1 MSQSYGAG
9 TSSMSNEVANKA
21 SAVSS
26 GQIPDLLKIGSV
38 ATNTQMDVDTD
49 VLDPVVQNSKFIRF
63 VLQNKGILH
72 SHSKIQFGYQ
82 STAVDGWCPLNIGIA
97 GLVQRATL
105 RVGNQTICEIDDFSN
120 FTSYRQ
126 QFMSGEAQR
135 ERLQYTTGQAMGK
148 KVKYNNEGD
157 GWTSATPPV
166 ADEAAGVR
174 LFGGGGSL
182 TMSRG
187 LDWDHG
193 RSSYAEPGVYTA
205 EIQAVEMPPYMNCN
219 VADVSH
225 PTTPTF
231 QWALSDFFPFL
242 KTNQLPLYMMKEQVS
257 LEFVLNDEASVG
269 RGFVESGGVATTAFA
284 LDTTKTKMFADY
296 QYYPQEMMVAYAN
309 ANRNLQFSYVDYR
322 LSKLSFDE
330 ASTGVQIRNVGG
342 AGRIVSKIVWGFS
355 NPAGAGAGASN
366 PASSPLINWN
376 ATAVD
381 RTAAVSTL
389 PPIAPS
395 GVTIGY
401 TNNALSMNVKMNNG
415 FLYPIDVDNSARC
428 FHNVV
433 QAEGLVPYIT
443 REEYAREGNSL
454 SRNTLQGHTTRD
466 FLQGTAF
473 WNATRLNRGERVNS
487 RGIEVYFTLN
497 PLPTLAAG
505 TTYTMRC
512 FLETIKFATL
522 KDGMVSTML
531 A

>member
-9 TSSMSNEVANKA
+9 TPSGMSQELAPSSAPSVT
-21 SAVSS
+21 S

-72 SHSKIQFGYQ
+72 SHSKIQFGYS
-82 STAVDGWCPLNIGIA
+82 STAVDGWNPLNIGIA

-126 QFMSGEAQR
+126 QFMSGEAMR
-135 ERLQYTTGQAMGK
+135 ERLQYTTGQAMAK

-157 GWTSATPPV
+157 AWSSVAPPT
-166 ADEAAGVR
+166 GVSNAY
-174 LFGGGGSL
+174 GGGGSL

-193 RSSYAEPGVYTA
+193 RSSYAIPGTYTA
-205 EIQAVEMPPYMNCN
+205 QIQAVEMPPYMNCR

-242 KTNQLPLYMMKEQVS
+242 RTNQLPLYMMKEQVS
-257 LEFVLNDEASVG
+257 LEFVLNDEASAG
-269 RGFVESGGVATTAFA
+269 RGFVVSGGVAATTFA
-284 LDTTKTKMFADY
+284 LDTSKTKMFADY
-296 QYYPQEMMVAYAN
+296 QYYPQEMMIAYAN

-322 LSKLSFDE
+322 LSKLTFDE
-330 ASTGVQIRNVGG
+330 VNTGVQIRNVGG
-342 AGRIVSKIVWGFS
+342 AGRIVSKIVWGFADN
-355 NPAGAGAGASN
+355 NPT
-366 PASSPLINWN
+366 PANSPLINWN
-376 ATAVD
+376 ATAVA
-381 RTAAVSTL
+381 RTAGIETL

-395 GVTIGY
+395 GVTIAY

-415 FLYPIDVDNSARC
+415 FLYPIDVNNSARC

-433 QAEGLVPYIT
+433 QAEGLTPYVT

-454 SRNTLQGHTTRD
+454 SRNTLVGHTTRD
-466 FLQGTAF
+466 FLQGTSF
-473 WNATRLNRGERVNS
+473 WNATRLNKGERVNS

-497 PLPTLAAG
+497 PLPTVA
-505 TTYTMRC
+505 TDYTMRC

>member
-9 TSSMSNEVANKA
+9 MSQEVEPSSAPSVT
-21 SAVSS
+21 S

-38 ATNTQMDVDTD
+38 ETNTQMDVDTD

-72 SHSKIQFGYQ
+72 SHSKIQFGYS
-82 STAVDGWCPLNIGIA
+82 STAADGWCPLNIGIA

-105 RVGNQTICEIDDFSN
+105 RIGNQTICEIDDFSN

-126 QFMSGEAQR
+126 QFMSGEAMR
-135 ERLQYTTGQAMGK
+135 ERLQYTTGQAMAK

-157 GWTSATPPV
+157 NWDSTKPP
-166 ADEAAGVR
+166 ASDSNA
-174 LFGGGGSL
+174 FGGGGSL

-193 RSSYAEPGVYTA
+193 RSSYAIPGTYTP
-205 EIQAVEMPPYMNCN
+205 EIQAVEMPSYMNCSTRAEA
-219 VADVSH
+219 VH
-225 PTTPTF
+225 TTTPTF

-257 LEFVLNDEASVG
+257 LEFVLNDEASGG
-269 RGFVESGGVATTAFA
+269 RGFVDAGGAAATVFA

-296 QYYPQEMMVAYAN
+296 QYYPQEMMISYAN

-322 LSKLSFDE
+322 LSKLTFDE
-330 ASTGVQIRNVGG
+330 ANTGQQIRNVGG
-342 AGRIVSKIVWGFS
+342 AGRIISKVVWGFS
-355 NPAGAGAGASN
+355 DNNNTAAN
-366 PASSPLINWN
+366 SPLINWN
-376 ATAVD
+376 ATAVA
-381 RTAAVSTL
+381 RTAGIETL

-395 GVTIGY
+395 AATILY

-415 FLYPIDVDNSARC
+415 FIFPINVDNSARC

-433 QAEGLVPYIT
+433 QAEGLVPYCT

-454 SRNTLQGHTTRD
+454 SRNTLEGHTTRD
-466 FLQGTAF
+466 ILQGTSF

-487 RGIEVYFTLN
+487 RGLEIYFVLN
-497 PLPTLAAG
+497 PLPTVASN
-505 TTYTMRC
+505 YTMRC
-512 FLETIKFATL
+512 WLETIKFSTL
-522 KDGMVSTML
+522 REGMISTML